1 MNEQRIKYVRDSQT
15 EMVQLVLPNDCNQL
29 GTLFGGR
36 LMEWID
42 VVASITAMKH
52 AQRVCVTVSLDSLNF
67 FLPIRLG
74 EVVIL
79 KASVN
84 RVFRTSMEVGVKVQ
98 SENLRTGEIKHAN
111 SAYLTFVGIDE
122 NAHPVLVPPI
132 VPETPDEIRRWEEAL
147 LRREQRLK
155 QREKVE
161 STDANRHGAK
171 GAQKATG

>member
-1 MNEQRIKYVRDSQT
+1 MSNQKTKSVKDSRT

-42 VVASITAMKH
+42 IVASITAMKH

-79 KASVN
+79 KGSVN
-84 RVFRTSMEVGVKVQ
+84 RVFRTSMEIGVKVQ
-98 SENLRTGEIKHAN
+98 SENLKTGEVKHAN

-122 NAHPVLVPPI
+122 SAKPVPVLPV
-132 VPETPDEIRRWEEAL
+132 VPETSDEIRRWEAAL
-147 LRREQRLK
+147 LRRKRRLK
-155 QREKVE
+155 L
-161 STDANRHGAK
+161 NRRLMSHRLK
-171 GAQKATG
+171 RDKSKATEATG

>member
-1 MNEQRIKYVRDSQT
+1 
-15 EMVQLVLPNDCNQL
+15 MVQLVLPNDCNQL

-42 VVASITAMKH
+42 IVASITAMKH

-79 KASVN
+79 KGSVN

-98 SENLRTGEIKHAN
+98 SENLKTGEVKHAN

-122 NAHPVLVPPI
+122 SAKPVPVAP
-132 VPETPDEIRRWEEAL
+132 VAPETPDEIRRWEEAL
-147 LRREQRLK
+147 LRREQRLT
-155 QREKVE
+155 QRDKSKETE
-161 STDANRHGAK
+161 APG
-171 GAQKATG
+171 